1 MHSYQSSREE
11 RKDELFLSLIITKSQ
26 QELVYRKVYM
36 QFLKFSLLILLPYSW
51 QEELKT
57 QRKCVTKLQSLIQ
70 FL

>member
-1 MHSYQSSREE
+1 
-11 RKDELFLSLIITKSQ
+11 
-26 QELVYRKVYM
+26 M

-57 QRKCVTKLQSLIQ
+57 QRKCETKLQSLIQ